1 MPRKNTS
8 YPSPPAKQ
16 RIVKPFAQPI
26 TQIHKTPSPP
36 AVPPAIPMVKPPSL
50 GSTLL
55 QGISLGVG
63 SSIGHRIGDSLF
75 GKSNNTNL
83 ENENAKENRQR
94 DLLKNYHE
102 CVNHSNGTMEEKEQC
117 ERIHRL
123 DKI

>member
-36 AVPPAIPMVKPPSL
+36 AVPMVNPPSL

-94 DLLKNYHE
+94 NLLKNYHE

-117 ERIHRL
+117 ARIHRL

>member
-1 MPRKNTS
+1 MPRKNT
-8 YPSPPAKQ
+8 SPPAKQ
-16 RIVKPFAQPI
+16 RIVKPFAQQN

-36 AVPPAIPMVKPPSL
+36 AVSLTEPVMKPPSL

-83 ENENAKENRQR
+83 ENENAKEKDNRQR

-102 CVNHSNGTMEEKEQC
+102 CVNYSNGTTEEKEQC
-117 ERIHRL
+117 ERIHKL